1 MLKELWIKNLAIIDD
16 LRARFESGLNVLTGE
31 TGAGKSIIVDSLSLA
46 LGSRAQSD
54 LVRSGEKEAI
64 VQAFFELENI
74 KGFPDLGV
82 DLSEGIILR
91 RVISSTGKSRAYIN
105 DTMVSLQSL
114 AEVGRILV
122 DIHGQ
127 HEHQSLLSI
136 DNHIKF
142 VDLFGRLQNERERVE
157 SLYKEVQ
164 RLKQIEYDLRQ
175 RVKERAQ
182 RIDLLRFQINEIEA
196 ASLKSNEKEELKE
209 ERNLLSNMNK
219 LKELVETAYS
229 SIYGDEGSCIE
240 KLASVITKVKEMAVI
255 DKSFFEILHMLEEAL
270 PLIEEASLAIRAY
283 KDKINIDPQR
293 LAEVEERLDVIK
305 KLEMKYGEGIDN
317 IFKYKDEAEKEL
329 KNLEILDERL
339 DGIETE
345 LKEKERLLFQRARIL
360 SEERK
365 KVAKDLEKS
374 VKDELKELAFNNA
387 EFIVNIKEENIS
399 STGIDRVEFLFSANL
414 GEPPKP
420 LAKIASGGEL
430 SRVMLAL
437 KSILADFDSI
447 PVLIFDEV
455 DAGIG
460 GRTAKIVGEK
470 LKKISCGHQV
480 ICTTHLPQIA
490 SRGDY
495 HLKIEKKQKNE
506 RVTVEVSELHGKER
520 VNEIARMLSG
530 KITDVSLKHAKEL
543 LEGLS

>member
-64 VQAFFELENI
+64 IQAFFELENI

-219 LKELVETAYS
+219 LKELVETAY
-229 SIYGDEGSCIE
+229 
-240 KLASVITKVKEMAVI
+240 
-255 DKSFFEILHMLEEAL
+255 
-270 PLIEEASLAIRAY
+270 
-283 KDKINIDPQR
+283 
-293 LAEVEERLDVIK
+293 
-305 KLEMKYGEGIDN
+305 
-317 IFKYKDEAEKEL
+317 
-329 KNLEILDERL
+329 
-339 DGIETE
+339 
-345 LKEKERLLFQRARIL
+345 
-360 SEERK
+360 
-365 KVAKDLEKS
+365 
-374 VKDELKELAFNNA
+374 
-387 EFIVNIKEENIS
+387 
-399 STGIDRVEFLFSANL
+399 
-414 GEPPKP
+414 
-420 LAKIASGGEL
+420 
-430 SRVMLAL
+430 
-437 KSILADFDSI
+437 
-447 PVLIFDEV
+447 
-455 DAGIG
+455 
-460 GRTAKIVGEK
+460 
-470 LKKISCGHQV
+470 
-480 ICTTHLPQIA
+480 
-490 SRGDY
+490 
-495 HLKIEKKQKNE
+495 
-506 RVTVEVSELHGKER
+506 
-520 VNEIARMLSG
+520 
-530 KITDVSLKHAKEL
+530 
-543 LEGLS
+543 

>member
-1 MLKELWIKNLAIIDD
+1 MLRELWIKNLAIIDD
-16 LRARFESGLNVLTGE
+16 LKLRFESGLNVLTGE

-54 LVRSGEKEAI
+54 LVRSGEKEA
-64 VQAFFELENI
+64 VVHAFFELENV
-74 KGFPDLGV
+74 KGLPDLGI

-127 HEHQSLLSI
+127 HEHQSLLSVN
-136 DNHIKF
+136 NHIKF
-142 VDLFGRLQNERERVE
+142 VDLFGRLQNEMERVE

-164 RLKQIEYDLRQ
+164 RLKQVESDLRQ

-182 RIDLLRFQINEIEA
+182 RIDLLRFQINEIEV

-209 ERNLLSNMNK
+209 EKNLLSNMNK
-219 LKELVETAYS
+219 LKELVETSYS

-240 KLASVITKVKEMAVI
+240 KLASVITKVKEMATI

-270 PLIEEASLAIRAY
+270 PLIEDASFALRTY
-283 KDKINIDPQR
+283 KDKINLDPQR
-293 LAEVEERLDVIK
+293 LAEVEERLDLIK

-329 KNLEILDERL
+329 KNLEIIDERL
-339 DGIETE
+339 DNIETE
-345 LKEKERLLFQRARIL
+345 LKEKERLLLHYAKIL

-365 KVAKDLEKS
+365 KVANDLEKS

-387 EFIVNIKEENIS
+387 EFIVDIKEENIS
-399 STGIDRVEFLFSANL
+399 SAGIDKVEFLFTANL

-437 KSILADFDSI
+437 KTILADFDSI

-470 LKKISCGHQV
+470 LKKISRGHQV

-495 HLKIEKKQKNE
+495 HLKIEKEQKNG
-506 RVTVEVSELHGKER
+506 RVTVEVRELYGKER

-543 LEGLS
+543 LESVL